1 MSLLSL
7 EQLAS
12 AQKAN
17 VDTLFGLAGKVV
29 DGVEKLMAVN
39 VKLGRTLLT
48 QMQDGVLKA
57 LSAAEPGESGTRQ
70 ATPAVAIP
78 EHLESYP
85 RAVFDILLGLQV
97 EFARLAQAQ
106 CEAYSRRAQ
115 TLVEDVAKSAPA
127 GSEAAVAAWKSAMD
141 ATNALVDTAQK
152 SYRQTAEF
160 VEGSIAAASSQT
172 ATTTRRGPEK
182 ASATAKP

>member
-17 VDTLFGLAGKVV
+17 VDTLFGLADKVV
-29 DGVEKLMAVN
+29 DGVQKMMAIN
-39 VKLGRTLLT
+39 VKLGRALLT
-48 QMQDGVLKA
+48 QTQDGVLRA
-57 LSAAEPGESGTRQ
+57 LSAAEPGPSGAGA

-78 EHLESYP
+78 EYLQSYP
-85 RAVFDILLGLQV
+85 REVFELLSGLQA

-141 ATNALVDTAQK
+141 ATNTLVDTVQK

-160 VEGSIAAASSQT
+160 VEGSIAAASKQT
-172 ATTTRRGPEK
+172 ATTTRRDTEK
-182 ASATAKP
+182 ASAPAKP